1 MRPGLT
7 ESQARLRYDDVV
19 VYKSSFRA
27 LKQTLAG
34 GNEQTFAKLLV
45 DHASDRVV
53 GVHMVGADA
62 AEIIQGMA
70 IALRAGATKRVFDT
84 TLGVH
89 PTSAEEFVT
98 LRKPSHEPF
107 ITTGP

>member
-1 MRPGLT
+1 
-7 ESQARLRYDDVV
+7 
-19 VYKSSFRA
+19 
-27 LKQTLAG
+27 
-34 GNEQTFAKLLV
+34 
-45 DHASDRVV
+45 
-53 GVHMVGADA
+53 MVGADA

-70 IALRAGATKRVFDT
+70 LALRAGATKREFDT

>member
-1 MRPGLT
+1 
-7 ESQARLRYDDVV
+7 VC
-19 VYKSSFRA
+19 SSD
-27 LKQTLAG
+27 L
-34 GNEQTFAKLLV
+34 
-45 DHASDRVV
+45 
-53 GVHMVGADA
+53 
-62 AEIIQGMA
+62 A

-98 LRKPSHEPF
+98 LRKPSHEAF